1 MKNLNITLLFSG
13 ETEEAFNFYK
23 SVFGGEFSV
32 LQRMKDMPGEH
43 PIPEAEKE
51 RILYISL
58 PLAKASLTGM
68 DVPSFMPAP
77 VTGTNFNISLDL
89 DSEEETTKAFN
100 GLAESGEVK
109 MPLGPQFWATYFG
122 MLTDKYGVTWML
134 SYNA

>member
-23 SVFGGEFSV
+23 FVFGGEFSV

-68 DVPSFMPAP
+68 DVPSFMQAP

-100 GLAESGEVK
+100 ELAEGGEVK

-134 SYNA
+134 SYNQ